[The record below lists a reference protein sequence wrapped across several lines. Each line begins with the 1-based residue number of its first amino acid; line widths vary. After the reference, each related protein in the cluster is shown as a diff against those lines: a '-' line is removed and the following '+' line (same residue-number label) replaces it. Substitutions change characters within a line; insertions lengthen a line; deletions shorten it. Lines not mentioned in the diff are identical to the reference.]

1 MCYFSEIR
9 CKDIKIQLIMQEFMI
24 NYSINFNE
32 PVKNGDKWK
41 VEGGRV

>member
-9 CKDIKIQLIMQEFMI
+9 CKDSKIQAIMQELMI

-32 PVKNGDKWK
+32 PVKNGDK
-41 VEGGRV
+41 